1 MKFQVIY
8 KKEEEFEI
16 KELNIDLAFSE
27 ENQTDHPATTIV
39 KVMVRGVIAI
49 IAMAAALAVYGAEHR
64 QPELLGLAD
73 RILDI
78 HHSVIDI
85 GRDCAIHLREKK

>member
-1 MKFQVIY
+1 MKFRVSY
-8 KKEEEFEI
+8 KKKEEFEI
-16 KELNIDLAFSE
+16 DELNIDLEFSE

-39 KVMVRGVIAI
+39 KIMVKGIIAI
-49 IAMAAALAVYGAEHR
+49 IAIASALAVYGAEHG
-64 QPELLGLAD
+64 QPALFGLAD

-85 GRDCAIHLREKK
+85 GRDWAIHLREKK